1 MWDQPVRYIYTYTHI
16 HTSTRVL
23 GMYVCLACMCVWHVW
38 QPCWE
43 HTHMWDQLV
52 RYTYMWDQPVRYI
65 HTYTHIHTN
74 TRVFGI
80 CTKHMLHVY
89 KWDSFFPHTYEIHFH
104 SIYMDLLCPCINMCI
119 YVCLH
124 TDMWVFWAELVSIFV
139 MNLAIAS
146 NYWGWTHPVGVYSLG
161 RTVLLLG
168 SLILPVWQ
176 FSLLLERMD
185 SSTVIT
191 SLIEGVLQGR
201 PLPDCFFQ
209 AMEERARLFDL
220 IFPELSQP
228 STEVLP
234 SFDSTFLPT
243 QNNDFNNQWAK
254 AWTELATVYSNVI
267 CFLWLISFSQIML
280 RHFVNGTLC
289 SCMWTLWWLTAI
301 LQIDFWKRNFLL
313 LDLVWAGYVGGQCFL
328 YHIGD
333 FPFDCSLAF
342 GSLLSLLLWTTRLA
356 YYTVCVWCCMYVH
369 NRHISI

>member
-1 MWDQPVRYIYTYTHI
+1 
-16 HTSTRVL
+16 
-23 GMYVCLACMCVWHVW
+23 
-38 QPCWE
+38 
-43 HTHMWDQLV
+43 
-52 RYTYMWDQPVRYI
+52 
-65 HTYTHIHTN
+65 
-74 TRVFGI
+74 
-80 CTKHMLHVY
+80 MLHVY

-124 TDMWVFWAELVSIFV
+124 TDMWVLWAELVSIFV

-161 RTVLLLG
+161 RTELLLG

-267 CFLWLISFSQIML
+267 CFLWLMSFSQIML
-280 RHFVNGTLC
+280 RHFVKWHIVILYMDIVMIDCYSSNWFLKQKLSSFRFGVSGLC
-289 SCMWTLWWLTAI
+289 WRA
-301 LQIDFWKRNFLL
+301 
-313 LDLVWAGYVGGQCFL
+313 V
-328 YHIGD
+328 
-333 FPFDCSLAF
+333 
-342 GSLLSLLLWTTRLA
+342 LSLSYWRFSFWLSSCFWFLTFSSAVDDSVSIL
-356 YYTVCVWCCMYVH
+356 YCMCIVLYVYTQ
-369 NRHISI
+369 